1 MRIKSH
7 REKIKGWNCKKNFNS
22 KSHLKNSNK
31 KNEDQI
37 WKKIYMKEDEIEKQI
52 NDEGWY

>member
-7 REKIKGWNCKKNFNS
+7 REKIRGWNCKKNFNS

-37 WKKIYMKEDEIEKQI
+37 LKKYIY
-52 NDEGWY
+52 EGRWNWETNKW